1 MIKYQHILFS
11 YIIFHVLNSTDTP
24 GKWGK
29 FYCISQT
36 SKMWTI
42 WALVLMPVIPA
53 TQVDHSSKLAQTN
66 SSQDP
71 ISKILNTIK
80 RGLVEWLTV

>member
-1 MIKYQHILFS
+1 
-11 YIIFHVLNSTDTP
+11 
-24 GKWGK
+24 
-29 FYCISQT
+29 
-36 SKMWTI
+36 MWTI